1 MSLRLTT
8 GFCHGL
14 TLQSP
19 SMATRPTAGRV
30 RAAVWNSLHEILE
43 GARVLDVFA
52 GSGAVGIEALSRG
65 ARSATF
71 VEQDRD
77 ALKSLKINLEAVA
90 ARARKQEITIQTMVL
105 ARSAEQALK
114 TCPDASFDILWLD
127 PPYALV
133 LSLVP
138 SLAPELLRLAA
149 PGGRLI
155 IESAA
160 ADLQALESL
169 GSGWELS
176 RQKVYGKIGVSFYQ
190 RRSVE

>member
-8 GFCHGL
+8 GFCLGL

-19 SMATRPTAGRV
+19 ASATRPTAGRV
-30 RAAVWNSLHEILE
+30 RAAVWNSLQSSII

-65 ARSATF
+65 ARAATF
-71 VEQDRD
+71 VEQDRE
-77 ALKSLKINLEAVA
+77 ALRSLKINLEAVSS
-90 ARARKQEITIQTMVL
+90 RAKKQAIAIETLVL
-105 ARSAEQALK
+105 NRSAELSLP
-114 TCPDASFDILWLD
+114 TCAEASFDILWLD

-133 LSLVP
+133 STLVP
-138 SLAPELLRLAA
+138 RLAPELWRVGAA
-149 PGGRLI
+149 ESQLVV
-155 IESAA
+155 ESAA
-160 ADLQALESL
+160 ADMDGLQSL

-190 RRSVE
+190 RRSPE